1 MMTNVSVLAPLGI
14 GLLVW
19 AIAGCTISATMQDKN
34 RSKLTSRV
42 SGTLGGFV
50 LGFVSLVASI
60 IYFNDT
66 STETNE
72 PVSASTESV
81 NGSTESTP
89 QKSLDITI
97 DTLTAR
103 MQKNLIALGSTYK
116 IHFQTKKLE
125 HSTVSEQKVDEHNA
139 ILITSDNNTGMITS
153 MMIVTSGD
161 GTMNGG
167 FNVLHTVLSAVSAT
181 LGESEMKSGKSSEI
195 VMGLIKHTYP
205 NDEVFVGKLRYSI
218 VSSNDGLNS
227 FFISRTQE

>member
-1 MMTNVSVLAPLGI
+1 MNVSVLAPPGI

-19 AIAGCTISATMQDKN
+19 AIAGCTISSTMQDKN
-34 RSKLTSRV
+34 RSKLVARV

-50 LGFVSLVASI
+50 LGFVCLVASI
-60 IYFNDT
+60 IYFSDS

-72 PVSASTESV
+72 PVST
-81 NGSTESTP
+81 STESTP

-97 DTLTAR
+97 DTLTTR
-103 MQKNLIALGSTYK
+103 MQKNLIALGSTFR
-116 IHFQTKKLE
+116 IHFQTKKLD
-125 HSTVSEQKVDEHNA
+125 HSTVSEQKLDEHNA

-227 FFISRTQE
+227 FFISRTRE

>member
-1 MMTNVSVLAPLGI
+1 MMNVSVLAPPGI

-19 AIAGCTISATMQDKN
+19 AIAGCTISSTMQDKN
-34 RSKLTSRV
+34 RSKLVARV

-50 LGFVSLVASI
+50 LGFVCLVASI
-60 IYFNDT
+60 IYFSDS

-72 PVSASTESV
+72 PVST
-81 NGSTESTP
+81 STESTP

-97 DTLTAR
+97 DTLTTR
-103 MQKNLIALGSTYK
+103 MQKNLIALGSTFR
-116 IHFQTKKLE
+116 IHFQTKKLD
-125 HSTVSEQKVDEHNA
+125 HSTVSEQKLDEHNA

-227 FFISRTQE
+227 FFISRTRE

>member
-1 MMTNVSVLAPLGI
+1 MDMMMTNVSVLAPLGI

-19 AIAGCTISATMQDKN
+19 AIAGCTISSTMQDKN
-34 RSKLTSRV
+34 RSKLVARV

-50 LGFVSLVASI
+50 LGFVCLVASI
-60 IYFNDT
+60 IYFSDS

-72 PVSASTESV
+72 PVST
-81 NGSTESTP
+81 STESTS
-89 QKSLDITI
+89 QKSLDINV
-97 DTLTAR
+97 DTLTTR
-103 MQKNLIALGSTYK
+103 MQKNLIALGSTFR
-116 IHFQTKKLE
+116 IHFQTKKLD
-125 HSTVSEQKVDEHNA
+125 HSTVSEQKLDEHNA

-227 FFISRTQE
+227 FFISRTRE

>member
-1 MMTNVSVLAPLGI
+1 MTNVSVLAPLGI

-19 AIAGCTISATMQDKN
+19 AIAGCTISSTMQDKN
-34 RSKLTSRV
+34 RSKLVARV

-50 LGFVSLVASI
+50 LGFVCLVASI
-60 IYFNDT
+60 IYFSDS

-72 PVSASTESV
+72 PVST
-81 NGSTESTP
+81 STESTP

-97 DTLTAR
+97 DTLTTR
-103 MQKNLIALGSTYK
+103 MQKNLIALGSTFR
-116 IHFQTKKLE
+116 IHFQTKKLD
-125 HSTVSEQKVDEHNA
+125 HSTVSEQKLDEHNA

-227 FFISRTQE
+227 FFISRTRE

>member
-19 AIAGCTISATMQDKN
+19 AIAGCTISSTMQDKN
-34 RSKLTSRV
+34 RSKLAARV
-42 SGTLGGFV
+42 SGTLGGFAI
-50 LGFVSLVASI
+50 GFVCLVASI
-60 IYFNDT
+60 IYFSDS

-81 NGSTESTP
+81 NSSTESTP
-89 QKSLDITI
+89 QKTLDINV

-103 MQKNLIALGSTYK
+103 MQKNLIAMGSTFK
-116 IHFQTKKLE
+116 VHFQTKKLE
-125 HSTVSEQKVDEHNA
+125 HATISEQKLNEHNA

-153 MMIVTSGD
+153 MMIVTSSD

-181 LGESEMKSGKSSEI
+181 LGENEMKSGKSSEI

-205 NDEVFVGKLRYSI
+205 NDEVFEGKLRYSI
-218 VSSNDGLNS
+218 VSSKDGLNS

>member
-1 MMTNVSVLAPLGI
+1 MTNVSVLAPLGI

-19 AIAGCTISATMQDKN
+19 AIAGCTISSTMQDKN
-34 RSKLTSRV
+34 RSKLAARV
-42 SGTLGGFV
+42 SGTLGGFAI
-50 LGFVSLVASI
+50 GFVCLVASI
-60 IYFNDT
+60 IYFSDS

-72 PVSASTESV
+72 PVSA
-81 NGSTESTP
+81 STESTP

-103 MQKNLIALGSTYK
+103 MQKNLIALGSTFR
-116 IHFQTKKLE
+116 IHFQTKKLD
-125 HSTVSEQKVDEHNA
+125 HSTVSEQKLDEHNA

-218 VSSNDGLNS
+218 LSSKDGLNS
-227 FFISRTQE
+227 FFISRIRE

>member
-19 AIAGCTISATMQDKN
+19 AIAGCTISSTMQDKN
-34 RSKLTSRV
+34 RSKLVARV

-50 LGFVSLVASI
+50 LGFVCLVASI
-60 IYFNDT
+60 IYFSDS

-72 PVSASTESV
+72 PVST
-81 NGSTESTP
+81 STESTP

-97 DTLTAR
+97 DTLTTR
-103 MQKNLIALGSTYK
+103 MQKNLIALGSTFR
-116 IHFQTKKLE
+116 IHFQTKKLD
-125 HSTVSEQKVDEHNA
+125 HSTVSEQKLDEHNA

-227 FFISRTQE
+227 FFISRTRE

>member
-1 MMTNVSVLAPLGI
+1 MMMTNVSVLAPLGI

-19 AIAGCTISATMQDKN
+19 AIAGCTISSTMQDKN
-34 RSKLTSRV
+34 RSKLVARV
-42 SGTLGGFV
+42 SGTLGGFAI
-50 LGFVSLVASI
+50 GFVCLVASI
-60 IYFNDT
+60 IYFSDS

-72 PVSASTESV
+72 PVST
-81 NGSTESTP
+81 STESTS

-97 DTLTAR
+97 DTLTTR

-125 HSTVSEQKVDEHNA
+125 HSTVSEQKLDEHNA

-218 VSSNDGLNS
+218 LSSKDGLNS
-227 FFISRTQE
+227 FFISRTRE

>member
-1 MMTNVSVLAPLGI
+1 MTNVSVLAPLGI

-19 AIAGCTISATMQDKN
+19 AIAGCTISSTMQDKN
-34 RSKLTSRV
+34 RSKLVARV

-50 LGFVSLVASI
+50 LGFVCLVASI
-60 IYFNDT
+60 IYFSDS

-72 PVSASTESV
+72 PVST
-81 NGSTESTP
+81 STESTS
-89 QKSLDITI
+89 QKSLDINV
-97 DTLTAR
+97 DTLTTR
-103 MQKNLIALGSTYK
+103 MQKNLIALGSTFR
-116 IHFQTKKLE
+116 IHFQTKKLD
-125 HSTVSEQKVDEHNA
+125 HSTVSEQKLDEHNA

-227 FFISRTQE
+227 FFISRTRE

>member
-1 MMTNVSVLAPLGI
+1 MMMTNVSVLAPLGI

-19 AIAGCTISATMQDKN
+19 AIAGCTISSTMQDKN
-34 RSKLTSRV
+34 RSKLVARV

-50 LGFVSLVASI
+50 LGFVCLVASI
-60 IYFNDT
+60 IYFSDS

-72 PVSASTESV
+72 PVST
-81 NGSTESTP
+81 STESTP

-97 DTLTAR
+97 DTLTTR
-103 MQKNLIALGSTYK
+103 MQKNLIALGSTFR
-116 IHFQTKKLE
+116 IHFQTKKLD
-125 HSTVSEQKVDEHNA
+125 HSTVSEQKLDEHNA

-227 FFISRTQE
+227 FFISRTRE

>member
-1 MMTNVSVLAPLGI
+1 MTNVSVLAPLGI

-19 AIAGCTISATMQDKN
+19 VIAGCTISATMQDKN
-34 RSKLTSRV
+34 RSKLAARV
-42 SGTLGGFV
+42 SGTLGGFAI
-50 LGFVSLVASI
+50 GFVCLVASI
-60 IYFNDT
+60 IYFSDS

-81 NGSTESTP
+81 NSSTESTP
-89 QKSLDITI
+89 PKSLDINV
-97 DTLTAR
+97 DTLTTR
-103 MQKNLIALGSTYK
+103 MQKNLIAMGSTFK
-116 IHFQTKKLE
+116 VHFQTKKLE
-125 HSTVSEQKVDEHNA
+125 HATISEQKLDEHNA

-181 LGESEMKSGKSSEI
+181 FGDSEMKSGKSSEI

-218 VSSNDGLNS
+218 LQTKDGLIT
-227 FFISRTQE
+227 FFITPKK

>member
-1 MMTNVSVLAPLGI
+1 
-14 GLLVW
+14 
-19 AIAGCTISATMQDKN
+19 
-34 RSKLTSRV
+34 
-42 SGTLGGFV
+42 LGGFV
-50 LGFVSLVASI
+50 LGFVCLVASI

-81 NGSTESTP
+81 NSSTESTP
-89 QKSLDITI
+89 QKSLDINV

-103 MQKNLIALGSTYK
+103 MQKNLIALGSTFK

-125 HSTVSEQKVDEHNA
+125 HSTVSEQKLDEHNA

-181 LGESEMKSGKSSEI
+181 LGE
-195 VMGLIKHTYP
+195 
-205 NDEVFVGKLRYSI
+205 
-218 VSSNDGLNS
+218 
-227 FFISRTQE
+227 